1 MESSNNRSRRNKRY
15 DEHRTPLENNRTEY
29 AKSQIEALG
38 YTVTE
43 NPGNRSFKFEYKGNP
58 IRVFPY
64 KGWFTGKGIKDGRG
78 IKNLLKQIRN

>member
-1 MESSNNRSRRNKRY
+1 MTDHEEIREWYN
-15 DEHRTPLENNRTEY
+15 EHRTPLENNRTEY

-43 NPGNRSFKFEYKGNP
+43 NPGNRSLEFEYKGNT